1 MFASPLACSIYF
13 VPRRT
18 MLCERVLAEEGV
30 FGDVKTGEY
39 HLDLIPFDE
48 DVLSLEMPS
57 AFRECF
63 LVSRFAAA
71 AGRFV
76 VSRDRGAHELNP
88 CVCVCAL
95 RLHALRTATRAS
107 CFTWPSR

>member
-1 MFASPLACSIYF
+1 MLPRSIYF

-30 FGDVKTGEY
+30 FGDVKTGEF
-39 HLDLIPFDE
+39 HLDLIPFEE

-63 LVSRFAAA
+63 LVSRQSACQSCFLCAK
-71 AGRFV
+71 
-76 VSRDRGAHELNP
+76 SRRRLALWPDLLVP
-88 CVCVCAL
+88 CCCAS
-95 RLHALRTATRAS
+95 RSSRRMATPAS